1 MLHMKMMLKKLLLSS
16 LLMLGLDIMYLG
28 TTRDYYAS
36 VVKSIQ
42 GSPMTVRL
50 FSAAITYLIMIFGL
64 YYFILSKNRKPIDSF
79 LFGLVIYGV
88 YEFTTFAIFKNW
100 TLFAVGL
107 DTLWGGC
114 LMALTTFLTQY
125 IINMTN

>member
-1 MLHMKMMLKKLLLSS
+1 MLHMKMMIKKLLLSS

-64 YYFILSKNRKPIDSF
+64 YYFILSKNRKPIDAF

-114 LMALTTFLTQY
+114 LMVLTTFLTQY

>member
-1 MLHMKMMLKKLLLSS
+1 MKMMLKKLLLSS

-88 YEFTTFAIFKNW
+88 YEFTTFAIFKNS